1 MTTKYVFV
9 TGGVVSSLGK
19 GIAAAS
25 LAALLESRGLKVTML
40 KLDPYINVDPGTM
53 SPFQHGEVFVTE
65 DGAETD
71 LDLGHYERFI
81 STRMRKV
88 NNFTTGQIYESV
100 LRKERRG
107 DYLGKTVQVIPHITN
122 EIQDSIARGAKAAYD
137 GQADVAIVE
146 IGGTV
151 GDIES
156 LPFLESIRQ
165 MSLRLGRG
173 NTALVHLTLV
183 PFINSAG
190 ELKTKPTQH
199 SVQKLREIGL
209 YPDVLLCRADREI
222 PEDERAKISL
232 FSNVPLNAVISME
245 DVDTIYKIPGLLH
258 EQGLDELVCAALGL
272 NPLPADLTM
281 WEGLVHALENPL
293 HHLRIAMVGKYVELT
308 ESYKSLTE
316 ALIHAGIHTRTQVD
330 IDYIDSEDL
339 ETQGVDQLADFD
351 AIIVPGGFGKRGVE
365 GKIKAIRY
373 ARENQ
378 VPFLGICL
386 GMQLAV
392 VEFARNV
399 AGLGGANSTEFDPSA
414 AHPVVALITEWHDR
428 EGQIEQRGDDAD
440 LGGTMRKGA
449 QRCPVKDGTL
459 AHDIYGDSVNER
471 HRHRYEVNNVY
482 VPRLEEAG
490 LIISAR
496 TPNEKLPEIMELPH
510 HPWFL
515 GVQFHPEFTSTPR
528 KGHPLFISFLKAS
541 LAQRSGKTPQG
552 QRAS

>member
-81 STRMRKV
+81 STRMLKV

-122 EIQDSIARGAKAAYD
+122 EIQDFIARGAKAAYD
-137 GQADVAIVE
+137 GQANVAIVE

-183 PFINSAG
+183 PFIASAG

-222 PEDERAKISL
+222 PEEERAKISL
-232 FSNVPLNAVISME
+232 FSNVPLNAVISMW
-245 DVDTIYKIPGLLH
+245 DVDTIYKIPSMLH
-258 EQGLDELVCAALGL
+258 KQKLDDLVCDALKL
-272 NPLPADLTM
+272 TPPPADLSM
-281 WEGLVHALENPL
+281 WNHLVHALENPQ
-293 HHLRIAMVGKYVELT
+293 HQIQVAMVGKYVELT

-316 ALIHAGIHTRTQVD
+316 ALIHAGIHTRTQIN
-330 IDYIDSEDL
+330 IDYIDSENL
-339 ETQGVDQLADFD
+339 EEVGTAQLSHYD

-365 GKIKAIRY
+365 GKIKAIQF
-373 ARENQ
+373 ARENKI
-378 VPFLGICL
+378 PFLGICL

-392 VEFARNV
+392 VEFARHV

-414 AHPVVALITEWHDR
+414 AHPVVALITEWHNQ
-428 EGQIEQRGDDAD
+428 EGQIEHRNGEED

-449 QRCPVKDGTL
+449 QQCPVKEGTL
-459 AHDIYGDSVNER
+459 AYDIYGSFVNER

-490 LIISAR
+490 LVISAY
-496 TPNEKLPEIMELPH
+496 TPNEKLPEIMELPE

-528 KGHPLFISFLKAS
+528 QGHPLFISFVKAA
-541 LAQRSGKTPQG
+541 LAYQKIRTSRGAT
-552 QRAS
+552 AN